1 MTPELGEAFWSATH
15 WAVVGVT
22 LLVVALTVGFQYET
36 LQQLNRHMPRWRLPR
51 HPRILVMILCI
62 LAMHIFT
69 IWLFGFAI
77 YALVQS
83 PEVGTIAGTD
93 PFRLLDAVYM
103 SATTY
108 STLGYGDL
116 VPKGA
121 VRFLLGT
128 EAVVGFVMITWSAS
142 FAYLEMARYWKG
154 G

>member
-1 MTPELGEAFWSATH
+1 
-15 WAVVGVT
+15 
-22 LLVVALTVGFQYET
+22 VALTVGFQYET